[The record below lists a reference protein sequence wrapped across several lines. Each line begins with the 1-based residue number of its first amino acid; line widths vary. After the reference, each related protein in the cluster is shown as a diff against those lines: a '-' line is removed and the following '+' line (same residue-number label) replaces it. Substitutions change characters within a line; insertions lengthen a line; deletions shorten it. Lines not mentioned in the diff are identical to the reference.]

1 MRGERTRAAD
11 GRPPWRARLLAIA
24 VFALAALA
32 AAVPVAG
39 ASSRSFEIDRMEHS
53 KKAAEVYKDKTASG
67 KKAIVLDRRTSIT
80 LAPRRFGA
88 TRIGVWARTRECHGP
103 ARVKVYIDGRRVL
116 NAPVQSGPWKEYG
129 ALVNLPVRRHRVK
142 ITFPN
147 PRRAGGC
154 VRLLRLDRV
163 TFSRSAS
170 EASPH
175 DWRLVFDDE
184 FDGTTLDQTKW
195 NPANWQAVSKF
206 YDPNNVI
213 VQDGMLRLRASAPN
227 RSGMI
232 QTLGKMTDHLR
243 AHRGVDPHAARPGL
257 LARVLA
263 AHARHR
269 PGRPRDR
276 HPRDVGDRPD
286 RRPQRPVHDLPQL
299 PLDHV
304 LGRKLSSHSWVRGS
318 TDYTAGFHRFA
329 VEWEPGVIRWYID
342 GVETKEYKS
351 RFVADTPMFLIF
363 SLQIGH
369 APWLGPEFDAGP
381 TTPFPSYMDIEY
393 LRIYQR

>member
-1 MRGERTRAAD
+1 MRGERTRAAA
-11 GRPPWRARLLAIA
+11 GRLPWRARLLAIA
-24 VFALAALA
+24 VLALAALA

-39 ASSRSFEIDRMEHS
+39 ASSRSFEIDRMDHS
-53 KKAAEVYKDKTASG
+53 KKAAEVYRDKTASG
-67 KKAIVLDRRTSIT
+67 KKAIVLDRRTSVT

-147 PRRAGGC
+147 PRRSGGC

-232 QTLGKMTDHLR
+232 QTLGKMTTTYGRIEASIRMPRGQGFWPAFWLR
-243 AHRGVDPHAARPGL
+243 TPDTAQDDPEIDIL
-257 LARVLA
+257 EMWET
-263 AHARHR
+263 
-269 PGRPRDR
+269 DR
-276 HPRDVGDRPD
+276 TD
-286 RRPQRPVHDLPQL
+286 DLNDQYTIS
-299 PLDHV
+299 HNYHWTTSS
-304 LGRKLSSHSWVRGS
+304 GEKLSSHSWVRGS

-342 GVETKEYKS
+342 GVETKEFKS

-369 APWLGPEFDAGP
+369 APWLGPEFAAGP